1 MDTNDNQPEFSKNS
15 YNATI
20 PENVPVGT
28 TVLTVEADDED
39 VYGNAVFTYHIVGG
53 DNKFEVLNDGVIVT
67 KAMLDYESDT
77 SYTFLVSIFVKSQI
91 VVGARPQTLGL

>member
-1 MDTNDNQPEFSKNS
+1 MDTNDNQPEFAKNS

-20 PENVPVGT
+20 PENVPIGT

-53 DNKFEVLNDGVIVT
+53 DNKFEVLNDGMIVT

-77 SYTFLVSIFVKSQI
+77 SYTFLVSIFVKS
-91 VVGARPQTLGL
+91 